1 MSNKTTL
8 TLPER
13 LDIAQADSVKERM
26 NKALAKD
33 ASIVEIKA
41 DKVER
46 VDSAGI
52 QLLLSFKAAVL
63 ENDKEIILLKPS
75 DELLAAAELL
85 GSTELLDF

>member
-1 MSNKTTL
+1 MSDKTTL

-13 LDIAQADSVKERM
+13 LDIAQADSVKDRM